1 MERSECELTATN
13 QKIFEELAQLTDQNT
28 SQNELLVTTHNAGQT
43 DREATRKK
51 EMRRRRR
58 DKEHKNEL
66 QLTEA
71 RWEAQIAELKLHR
84 KTLHAEI
91 LGREVSNH
99 TDINTSNNTSN
110 ITEWKKVAEGLTE
123 FRSSKNLQSNESLV
137 RRIFAENDAF
147 LAPILAICPN
157 VEILLANVLTNATSF
172 KINKAWVYPSQNSDI
187 SPLQDLTE
195 EEAARLGK
203 SFRKHLL
210 ANKEFA
216 VAVDAWRLANT
227 TLQPLFDHSPVFGSI
242 MLAVAKVCVR
252 DFYREQMYL
261 NLNLTKP
268 LNSFGSLGAAPSRVV
283 QHGARKTR
291 DIGRSSLNHGYD
303 H

>member
-51 EMRRRRR
+51 EMRRRRL

-91 LGREVSNH
+91 LSREVSNY
-99 TDINTSNNTSN
+99 TDTDTNTSNSTAW
-110 ITEWKKVAEGLTE
+110 EKVANELLE
-123 FRSSKNLQSNESLV
+123 LRSKNLQSNESLV
-137 RRIFAENDAF
+137 RRIFAEKNAAF

-157 VEILLANVLTNATSF
+157 VEILLANVLTNAASF

-242 MLAVAKVCVR
+242 MTAVAKVC
-252 DFYREQMYL
+252 
-261 NLNLTKP
+261 
-268 LNSFGSLGAAPSRVV
+268 AC
-283 QHGARKTR
+283 
-291 DIGRSSLNHGYD
+291 
-303 H
+303 

>member
-1 MERSECELTATN
+1 MERELTATN
-13 QKIFEELAQLTDQNT
+13 RIFEDQELAQLSDQNT
-28 SQNELLVTTHNAGQT
+28 SQNELLVTHIAGQT
-43 DREATRKK
+43 DRDATHKN
-51 EMRRRRR
+51 ELMRR
-58 DKEHKNEL
+58 DEDHKNEL
-66 QLTEA
+66 QLAEA

-91 LGREVSNH
+91 LSREVSNY
-99 TDINTSNNTSN
+99 TDTDTNTSNSTAW
-110 ITEWKKVAEGLTE
+110 EKVANELLE
-123 FRSSKNLQSNESLV
+123 LRSKNLQSNESLV
-137 RRIFAENDAF
+137 RRIFAEKNAAF

-157 VEILLANVLTNATSF
+157 VEILLANVLTNAASF

-187 SPLQDLTE
+187 SPLQNLTE

-242 MLAVAKVCVR
+242 MTAVAKVS
-252 DFYREQMYL
+252 E
-261 NLNLTKP
+261 
-268 LNSFGSLGAAPSRVV
+268 PSETLIIK
-283 QHGARKTR
+283 KT
-291 DIGRSSLNHGYD
+291 Y
-303 H
+303 